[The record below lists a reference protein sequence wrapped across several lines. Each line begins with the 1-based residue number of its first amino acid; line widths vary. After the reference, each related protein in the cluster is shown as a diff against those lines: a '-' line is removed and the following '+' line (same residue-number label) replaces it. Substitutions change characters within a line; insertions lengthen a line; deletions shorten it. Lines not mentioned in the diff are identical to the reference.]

1 MLKWLFGNETEQN
14 TRIFDEP
21 KDVREIH
28 KLIAKMIYG
37 IVCFCLIFS
46 IIGTVLGGI
55 WANYSWGRF
64 WGWDPKENGALM
76 ICLWTLVIL
85 HMRMGGYIKDIGVA
99 VFSMILGMI
108 VTFSWWGV
116 NNLGVGLHS
125 YGFTVGV
132 MKALF
137 ITWGESVLI
146 MTCGIPLWL
155 HARSVQKLKKEKREA
170 KRRDDETGGD
180 IPPLPGDAATS

>member
-1 MLKWLFGNETEQN
+1 
-14 TRIFDEP
+14 
-21 KDVREIH
+21 
-28 KLIAKMIYG
+28 
-37 IVCFCLIFS
+37 
-46 IIGTVLGGI
+46 
-55 WANYSWGRF
+55 
-64 WGWDPKENGALM
+64 
-76 ICLWTLVIL
+76 
-85 HMRMGGYIKDIGVA
+85 MRMGGYIKDIGVA

-155 HARSVQKLKKEKREA
+155 HARPTAFSIFEMASEISGSVVYFESEKRTLLRARSE
-170 KRRDDETGGD
+170 E
-180 IPPLPGDAATS
+180 